1 MESQLHPL
9 VLCAGC
15 FIEREGMQGGRVRR
29 GVTWETERLQG
40 AESCVLLGQMG
51 TSRTQNEQ
59 DIPGR
64 CSQPGSGSLIS
75 RDSART
81 V

>member
-64 CSQPGSGSLIS
+64 CLL
-75 RDSART
+75 SAWIRKSDFS
-81 V
+81 